1 MYLTFKDFL
10 FICIKSMFITLV
22 FTIIF
27 IGLLNLVN
35 LNIQFA
41 NYVCEITHI
50 PKDFTITVMSP
61 GYANEIVI
69 LLTVFQIGILLYI
82 INVIIKNPILC
93 NLYEKLNYW

>member
-41 NYVCEITHI
+41 NYFCEITHI
-50 PKDFTITVMSP
+50 PKDFAITVMSP

-69 LLTVFQIGILLYI
+69 LLTVFQMGILLYI